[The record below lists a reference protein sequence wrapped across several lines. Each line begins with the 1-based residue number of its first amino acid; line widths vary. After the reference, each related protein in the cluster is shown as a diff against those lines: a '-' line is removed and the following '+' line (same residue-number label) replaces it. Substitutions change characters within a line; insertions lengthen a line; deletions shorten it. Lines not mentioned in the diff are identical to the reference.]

1 MKTDSSYKIKSLLQ
15 LYGML
20 PQNEKIVTDILRQ
33 IIIENLPE
41 EYKKKY
47 LTMFLSFMVKEV
59 SGQLRFPGAELKKV
73 FY

>member
-1 MKTDSSYKIKSLLQ
+1 
-15 LYGML
+15 ML